1 MEALIRQAAN
11 ATAQVAEVKEGKVST
26 TLSEWLLVLLIVF
39 TLVAEVV
46 LHRVEHWVQHKH
58 HHLQGV
64 VKVLYRELMIL
75 GAISFIFIIYELT
88 AKPDKKTILSF
99 EFAHI
104 FIFLF
109 AIFYTIVVMSTMYT
123 SLSLSARWKQME
135 RIDLMNYLQLK
146 EQYNRLKERVH
157 KHRSTAWRK
166 FQWWFPD
173 VGTLRRYWKLHEL
186 MAFHDI
192 RFQFIFYRNLPEGF
206 RFSSFLRRIKAST
219 ILHLVESHWSLYVI
233 LLGIVLADIVRRAA
247 TGQDE
252 KDKEDVAES
261 VFMIVAAVVLVILAQ
276 VLGMK
281 IKSIFWELTKH
292 PRVYYEGVDPD
303 ALAEELEE
311 ADRRK
316 AVERERR
323 RQSKSQ
329 DGPSGEADEELA
341 AEDTGSPIGTDASP
355 EHELLDPMHLQIP
368 RAKGIGTPEDGSMSF
383 TSVYMPNGKGLA
395 EEEEEDVVRPSIDTE
410 KRKTGAEGTADG
422 EYAGRF
428 SLDSGRGN
436 VLAGRSSLEY
446 RRGEDGRWQP
456 VDVDHR
462 RATADF
468 DARRASADKGNGG
481 AHAPPPPELSEAL
494 EAHEMA
500 VRHSLEFPTGQ
511 NRVAS
516 SLHGAAA
523 KSAKNR
529 DILESARKRGAEMQT
544 ERRSLENQRRS
555 LENQRRSLEN
565 QRVDYH
571 RQSAEMSNDRLD
583 LGGRPGRDRDPLRR
597 LANPRIMS
605 KISSRGFSSDSD
617 ARVSGSDYS
626 RLSADSKSRMK
637 KSIELVKAMPHD
649 ELAVRHQGLRAPKT
663 MGDIETGDLPK
674 FGGGNSAARGGEED
688 GIVQRTLSR
697 YLSFGFQNASL
708 VKNLEHQQK
717 ASQMEPVNY
726 PRWIKKLFPRLARVA
741 SPVEKLFW
749 FGSHMFFMWCVEFT
763 LFFTTVLMSAT
774 TAAVFLNAVEP
785 DRKISALNW
794 VSLGLATVALLFV
807 LFRVA
812 GITKHYIFVL
822 HNASLVPESV
832 AIKAIHTVKK
842 NGKAGEDFE
851 DSDSDLSGSETE
863 REDVETATERRRK
876 LGSHFREAAEHGKV
890 RGIDAADVVS
900 GDYEQKRK
908 LILRRNAQ
916 ARREARLE
924 NGTGIPSVPQEM

>member
-1 MEALIRQAAN
+1 MEALVEAIVRQAAES
-11 ATAQVAEVKEGKVST
+11 TGDTEEKPKGKVST
-26 TLSEWLLVLLIVF
+26 ILSEWLLVLLIVF

-75 GAISFIFIIYELT
+75 GAISFIFIVYELT
-88 AKPDKKTILSF
+88 AKPEKDIILSF

-123 SLSLSARWKQME
+123 SLTLSFRWKEME
-135 RIDLMNYLQLK
+135 RIDLMEYLQLK

-157 KHRSTAWRK
+157 KHRSTAWRNV
-166 FQWWFPD
+166 QWWFPD
-173 VGTLRRYWKLHEL
+173 FGTLRRYWKLHEL

-233 LLGIVLADIVRRAA
+233 LLGIVLADIVRREI
-247 TGQDE
+247 TNQD
-252 KDKEDVAES
+252 KADKEDVAES
-261 VFMIVAAVVLVILAQ
+261 VFMIVAAVILVCMVQGLA
-276 VLGMK
+276 MK

-311 ADRRK
+311 VDRRK

-329 DGPSGEADEELA
+329 DGPADEGEVDGGENA
-341 AEDTGSPIGTDASP
+341 GSPIDTEGSP
-355 EHELLDPMHLQIP
+355 EQEMLDPMHLQIP

-383 TSVYMPNGKGLA
+383 TSIYMPKDNEMGDI
-395 EEEEEDVVRPSIDTE
+395 EEDMVRPSLEPE
-410 KRKTGAEGTADG
+410 KYGLAADPAVG
-422 EYAGRF
+422 EHTGRF
-428 SLDSGRGN
+428 SLDSSRRNVVTGRT
-436 VLAGRSSLEY
+436 SLEY
-446 RRGEDGRWQP
+446 RRSQDGKWQP
-456 VDVDHR
+456 MDADPR

-468 DARRASADKGNGG
+468 AAHRISGEIAADGT
-481 AHAPPPPELSEAL
+481 HAPPPPELSEAL

-511 NRVAS
+511 NRVGS
-516 SLHGAAA
+516 SLHGPGV

-529 DILESARKRGAEMQT
+529 DILESARKRGAEMQN
-544 ERRSLENQRRS
+544 ERRSMENQRRS
-555 LENQRRSLEN
+555 MENQRT
-565 QRVDYH
+565 DYH

-626 RLSADSKSRMK
+626 RLSADSKTRMK

-649 ELAVRHQGLRAPKT
+649 ELAVRHYGPRTPKT
-663 MGDIETGDLPK
+663 LGDIETGTLGRAP
-674 FGGGNSAARGGEED
+674 GGVTKGEEE
-688 GIVQRTLSR
+688 GVVQRAVSR
-697 YLSFGFQNASL
+697 YLSFGMLNNSI

-726 PRWIKKLFPRLARVA
+726 PNWIKKLFPRLARVA

-774 TAAVFLNAVEP
+774 TAAVFLNGVEP

-794 VSLGLATVALLFV
+794 VSLGLATVALMFV

-832 AIKAIHTVKK
+832 AIRAIHTVKK
-842 NGKAGEDFE
+842 SGKAGEKFE
-851 DSDSDLSGSETE
+851 DDDSDLSGSETE
-863 REDVETATERRRK
+863 AEDVETATERRRK
-876 LGSHFREAAEHGKV
+876 LATHFRQAAEDGNV
-890 RGIDAADVVS
+890 RGIDAADVSS
-900 GDYEQKRK
+900 GGYVRKRK
-908 LILRRNAQ
+908 LTLRRNAQ
-916 ARREARLE
+916 ARHEARVE
-924 NGTGIPSVPQEM
+924 NGTGIPAVPQDL